1 MKKFLYFIFI
11 CTLCVGFTACGGDD
25 EPEPEKPFTWNGDW
39 NDPNDP
45 NYKPEGYNPIQGD
58 WVNVDDISDMLSFS
72 SDRVMYGLTL
82 KPNGKYEV
90 VINLGKY
97 EINNKAFRY
106 GPEGFMAQLYK
117 IENNILSIKLVL
129 KEGDEQEWKRYARH
143 EK

>member
-1 MKKFLYFIFI
+1 M
-11 CTLCVGFTACGGDD
+11 GFVSCGGDD
-25 EPEPEKPFTWNGDW
+25 NDNPENFVWGGDW

-117 IENNILSIKLVL
+117 IENNVLSIKLVL